1 MAAGQRIGR
10 RGRKNHAGLLSYYR
24 EREAAPM
31 KGYKHLTA
39 HDRNKMAKMRKEGAT
54 MRNYQVGLESLR
66 GEHTSII
73 HERLCEM

>member
-24 EREAAPM
+24 ERGRPM

-39 HDRNKMAKMRKEGAT
+39 HDRKQNGKMRKEGAT
-54 MRNYQVGLESLR
+54 MRQIGAALHVSAPPVCRELKR
-66 GEHTSII
+66 GNTPT
-73 HERLCEM
+73 